1 MPNADLSGIRPVII
15 TGTFETTSRI
25 VSIVLLYLM
34 AAQLLYRSILLAQFF
49 SKGRVS
55 KMSTSKVDV
64 DGLID
69 EGREKLSDMAD
80 QGMEYITS
88 ANSFLTDFIRDEPLI
103 AIAGAFAVGY
113 VAARVL
119 NYVTR
124 R

>member
-1 MPNADLSGIRPVII
+1 
-15 TGTFETTSRI
+15 
-25 VSIVLLYLM
+25 
-34 AAQLLYRSILLAQFF
+34 
-49 SKGRVS
+49 
-55 KMSTSKVDV
+55 MSTSKADM

-69 EGREKLSDMAD
+69 EGREKLNDMAE
-80 QGMEYITS
+80 QGMDYITS

-103 AIAGAFAVGY
+103 AIASAFAVGY

>member
-1 MPNADLSGIRPVII
+1 
-15 TGTFETTSRI
+15 
-25 VSIVLLYLM
+25 
-34 AAQLLYRSILLAQFF
+34 
-49 SKGRVS
+49 
-55 KMSTSKVDV
+55 MSTSKADV

-69 EGREKLSDMAD
+69 EGREKLNDIAD
-80 QGMEYITS
+80 QGMEYISS
-88 ANSFLTDFIRDEPLI
+88 ANSFLTEFIRDEPLL